1 MDESEKP
8 VILKVPE
15 NLKEMTAEERRK
27 VAEALWEQIA
37 ASLQP
42 RPRDPQLEELD
53 KALKP

>member
-15 NLKEMTAEERRK
+15 NIGEMTAEQRRA
-27 VAEALWEQIA
+27 VAESLWEQIS